1 MGRIKILDETISNI
15 IAAGEVVE
23 NPASMIKE
31 LIENSLDAGATRIK
45 IQVKNS
51 GRDVRIVD
59 NGYGM
64 AKEDMFMSIERHA
77 TSKISKK
84 DDIFNLST
92 YGFRGEALASIASV
106 SKLYMTSRREED
118 EVATKLS
125 ISAGNIMKVDLCQS
139 QVGTEIEVKDL
150 FFNTPARLKF
160 LRTKGTEY
168 TKIKS
173 VILAEALANFNTAF
187 SLDLDGK
194 EVIKTS
200 GKGIKNI
207 ILELFGPQVLKNMKE
222 YEQGFLGNISLLRST
237 KDYIFTY
244 VNNRYVKSAIIEKA
258 IIDAYYTKLL
268 KNRYPFAII
277 FLEINPEEID
287 VNVHPSK
294 KIVKFS
300 NEIKIYALVKNK
312 VEESLNEEDI
322 LPVFSIDDKEDQ
334 KFALDENEEVEN
346 KNFEKKELE
355 TEKKSETNDF
365 FWKNEKKSSVLE
377 NKSYNNFKEEKLNVN
392 TQRLIPLNEQEDKS
406 TNNIV
411 KEKIAVYRTLETKVD
426 SLDIKIE
433 EKIKDSEYKEKNEI
447 KIEKNNEEKV
457 FKIIGQL
464 RNMYILVEREKELY
478 IYDQHI
484 VHERILY
491 EELKDKYYSKSL
503 SKQNLLVPLKLELDY
518 KQKELVEANM
528 DLFNELAYEIEDFGR
543 SEILIR
549 AIPVFDFRASIK
561 ETFEDILEKIL
572 EGDKKDIREKI
583 IISMSCKNAIK
594 AGEKLEKIEM
604 ELLLK
609 KLHYYNKYT
618 CPHGRP
624 IIIKFSYNE
633 IDKLFGRKWLV
644 DF

>member
-1 MGRIKILDETISNI
+1 MGRIKILDETVSNI

-77 TSKISKK
+77 TSKISNK

-125 ISAGNIMKVDLCQS
+125 ISAGNILKVDLCQS

-334 KFALDENEEVEN
+334 KFALDENEEVED

-406 TNNIV
+406 TNNTV

-594 AGEKLEKIEM
+594 AGEKIEKIEM

-633 IDKLFGRKWLV
+633 IDKLFGRK
-644 DF
+644 

>member
-64 AKEDMFMSIERHA
+64 VKEDMFMSIERHA